1 MCAMHNHL
9 IKTIPSPTETKT
21 YWLRQLQAPRACCPA
36 TAATA
41 TATAVTIIAIA
52 AAANGAPLALS
63 PRHLKYQ
70 TTCRLLPATAAA
82 SAAASA
88 AAATT
93 IAAAATAAVTAAAS
107 TTTISATVAA
117 VA

>member
-82 SAAASA
+82 SAAA
-88 AAATT
+88 ATT